1 MENPN
6 QIHKVIN
13 KRNLVQLD
21 AITVEHFLNLK
32 KDE

>member
-13 KRNLVQLD
+13 KRNSVQLE
-21 AITVEHFLNLK
+21 AIAVEHFLNLK
-32 KDE
+32 KEE